1 MRLPPPPRPPGTSTT
16 RNDASRMAFM
26 LANTPPGLRPNFD
39 SLARQMVRE
48 GQSNRAP
55 TDLALTLQLTWRRAQ
70 KKAMTQAEP

>member
-1 MRLPPPPRPPGTSTT
+1 
-16 RNDASRMAFM
+16 M

-55 TDLALTLQLTWRRAQ
+55 TDLALTLQLAWRRAQ
-70 KKAMTQAEP
+70 RKAKQEINA